1 MKEKSRKRKGRNR
14 MWTIVVIQENGK
26 SQVLETIIDDEQAV
40 TKYKTLVENRHKPGG
55 VGLKTIYLHWIEF

>member
-1 MKEKSRKRKGRNR
+1 
-14 MWTIVVIQENGK
+14 MWTIVVIHENGI

-55 VGLKTIYLHWIEF
+55 VGYKTVYLHWVEF